1 MSAPAAGVL
10 ADDGLPLPARYYAA
24 AVIVMSMTM
33 SSLDGTIMNL
43 ALPGI
48 ARAMGSSAAHSIW
61 IVSAYQLAALTLL
74 LPLAAMGDRAGYK
87 RVYLAGIIV
96 FTVASAICV
105 TAHTL
110 PMLVGARALQGA
122 GAAGIMSVNGA
133 LLRMTYPRHLFG
145 RGVAINSATIAAASA
160 AGPSVAAAV
169 LSVASWPWLFAIN
182 LPLGVAVI
190 VLGMRVLPD
199 NAAASQVGE
208 RLTTWDVVLNI
219 AVFGLVLLGLQSLG
233 SGVGSEGGV
242 IDAASVHTLAGPLIL
257 VGLGVGV
264 GIVYVR
270 RQRRM
275 TMPLLAIDLLRIPI
289 FRLSLCTSVT
299 SFISQTMAYVALPFL
314 LLEIWQCSPGE
325 AGLLMSTWPL
335 TVVVFA
341 ALAGRL
347 IGRYPGG
354 LLGGIGLALLAVG
367 LGLLA
372 ALPPHPSLSAIAWC
386 MAMCGAGFGLFQ
398 SPNNH
403 TILSSAP
410 THRSGAAGGM
420 LGTARLIGQT
430 TGGAILMLVFS
441 IAPPRDGHGPTLAIA
456 AAACFAAVASVI
468 SVLRLR
474 HSPVPF

>member
-1 MSAPAAGVL
+1 VSTPVAGVL
-10 ADDGLPLPARYYAA
+10 SRDGLPLPARYYAA

-74 LPLAAMGDRAGYK
+74 LPLAAMGDRIGY
-87 RVYLAGIIV
+87 RQVYLVGIIV
-96 FTVASAICV
+96 FTAASAMCV
-105 TAHTL
+105 TARSL

-122 GAAGIMSVNGA
+122 GAAGIMAVNGA
-133 LLRMTYPRHLFG
+133 LLRLTYPRHLFG

-182 LPLGVAVI
+182 LPLGVVVI
-190 VLGMRVLPD
+190 TLGMHVLPR
-199 NAAASQVGE
+199 NTAGSPAGE
-208 RLTTWDVVLNI
+208 RVTAQDVMLNM

-233 SGVGSEGGV
+233 SDAGGILTV
-242 IDAASVHTLAGPLIL
+242 RTLAGPLMLIGA
-257 VGLGVGV
+257 GLAVGV
-264 GIVYVR
+264 VYVR

-275 TMPLLAIDLLRIPI
+275 TMPLLAIDLLRMPI

-299 SFISQTMAYVALPFL
+299 SFVSQTMAYVALPFL
-314 LLEIWQCSPGE
+314 LLDIWRCSPGE
-325 AGLLMSTWPL
+325 AGLLMSAWPL
-335 TVVVFA
+335 TVVIAA

-354 LLGGIGLALLAVG
+354 LLGGIGLAVMAVG

-372 ALPPHPSLSAIAWC
+372 ALPVHPSLTGIAWR

-403 TILSSAP
+403 TILTSAP
-410 THRSGAAGGM
+410 AHRSGAAGGM
-420 LGTARLIGQT
+420 LATARLIGQT
-430 TGGAILMLVFS
+430 VGGALLMLVFS

-456 AAACFAAVASVI
+456 AAACFAAAASVI
-468 SVLRLR
+468 SSLRLR
-474 HSPVPF
+474 HSLVPL